1 MANKK
6 LPPCDP
12 ILGIRRFAGPTK
24 FDWIGMSFKNKW
36 LLLSPWNPN
45 QTCPKPRFPPGFV
58 SFKPPPRWPKDRRAF
73 LSNTYVNVRLFRG
86 LEGVQVLFVCAPLYE
101 FI

>member
-73 LSNTYVNVRLFRG
+73 LSYTYVNVRLFRG

>member
-45 QTCPKPRFPPGFV
+45 QTCPKPRFPPGKERRVVASGVFV
-58 SFKPPPRWPKDRRAF
+58 RQWKEQQYKA
-73 LSNTYVNVRLFRG
+73 
-86 LEGVQVLFVCAPLYE
+86 A
-101 FI
+101 